1 MKDLNVTEF
10 RRQCLALLE
19 DLPDEGIVIT
29 KHGQPL
35 ARVLPINTPRK
46 GGPIELP
53 LFRGKGKLGPR
64 FPTNEFPY
72 DLIFDT
78 PAMKLPYAGTNPSV
92 QTNYSFAAPRCLDI
106 FAC

>member
-35 ARVLPINTPRK
+35 ARVLPIIPPRK
-46 GGPIELP
+46 GNRVKPP
-53 LFRGKGKLGPR
+53 LIIGKGKLGPL
-64 FPTNEFPY
+64 FPNTETPY
-72 DLIFDT
+72 DLIFD
-78 PAMKLPYAGTNPSV
+78 
-92 QTNYSFAAPRCLDI
+92 
-106 FAC
+106 